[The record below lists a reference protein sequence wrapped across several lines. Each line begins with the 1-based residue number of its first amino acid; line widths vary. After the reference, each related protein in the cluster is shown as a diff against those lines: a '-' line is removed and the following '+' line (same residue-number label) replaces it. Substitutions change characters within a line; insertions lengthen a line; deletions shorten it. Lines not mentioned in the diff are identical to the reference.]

1 MNVSAN
7 WAWFSWLVWGDLHNF
22 VTLKSWWL
30 QTRETKKMFLN
41 KVIFVPCLVSSR
53 VAKSVDFV
61 LNRVRVSMVSK
72 KVELQL
78 VL

>member
-1 MNVSAN
+1 
-7 WAWFSWLVWGDLHNF
+7 
-22 VTLKSWWL
+22 
-30 QTRETKKMFLN
+30 MFLN
-41 KVIFVPCLVSSR
+41 KVIFGPCLVSNR

>member
-7 WAWFSWLVWGDLHNF
+7 WAWFLWLVWGDLHNF

-41 KVIFVPCLVSSR
+41 KVIFAPCLVSSR

-61 LNRVRVSMVSK
+61 LNRVRVSMVAK

>member
-1 MNVSAN
+1 
-7 WAWFSWLVWGDLHNF
+7 
-22 VTLKSWWL
+22 
-30 QTRETKKMFLN
+30 MFLN